1 MSEKYFEQIEELTM
15 LLLYLTSWNEEGY
28 EYDEN
33 DNISKQQFRQSWKGY
48 SFDALN
54 SLTDKRMLYP
64 TKNKNKSVTLTK
76 EGEEYAKELLGKYGL
91 LNKCLE

>member
-1 MSEKYFEQIEELTM
+1 MSEKNFEKIEELTM

-28 EYDEN
+28 KYDEN
-33 DNISKQQFRQSWKGY
+33 DNISKQQIKQSWKGY

-54 SLTDKRMLYP
+54 LLTDKGMLYP

-76 EGEEYAKELLGKYGL
+76 EGEKYAKGLLEKYGA
-91 LNKCLE
+91 